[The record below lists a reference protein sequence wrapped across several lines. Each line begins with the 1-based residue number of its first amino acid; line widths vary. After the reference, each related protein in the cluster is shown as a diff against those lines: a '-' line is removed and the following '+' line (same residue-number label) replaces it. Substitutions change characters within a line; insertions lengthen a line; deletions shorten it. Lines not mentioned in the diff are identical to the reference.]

1 MRHLIVDAVNPVLY
15 PSIDTILCIM
25 LTMPVTSAT
34 AERSFSV
41 LRRLKTYVRS
51 TMNNDRKLS
60 SLALMHIQRDFSVDL
75 DKAMEKFVSTKTRRT
90 DFGQFY

>member
-1 MRHLIVDAVNPVLY
+1 M
-15 PSIDTILCIM
+15 CIM

-60 SLALMHIQRDFSVDL
+60 SLALMHSLCGIVVDQQPQL
-75 DKAMEKFVSTKTRRT
+75 DLNSHSLLKQQSQGRS
-90 DFGQFY
+90 